1 MTNTQTPQSLRH
13 IGLLLALCFSLFSAN
28 IFALDLQSAKA
39 QGYVGEQANGY
50 IGVVNNAPG
59 VSALVSDINSR
70 RKAEYQKIA
79 QRNGTSL
86 EIVEAL
92 AGKKAIQK
100 TPANQYVR
108 DPSGNW
114 IRK

>member
-1 MTNTQTPQSLRH
+1 MKNTTTLRH
-13 IGLLLALCFSLFSAN
+13 LTLFLVLCFSFFTGSAY
-28 IFALDLQSAKA
+28 ALDLRTAKA

-50 IGVVNNAPG
+50 IGIVKNGSG
-59 VSALVSDINSR
+59 VQALVDDINSR

-79 QRNGTSL
+79 TRNGTSL
-86 EIVEAL
+86 EVVEAL
-92 AGKKAIQK
+92 AGKKAIEK

-114 IRK
+114 IRR